1 MRRIRKILLIAVALL
16 FLLTEEIWLRL
27 RQIVEW
33 VIDAL
38 PLARFKLAC
47 RRFLEWLP
55 AYPTLF
61 LFLVPLVAT
70 EPLKF
75 FSYWLLHKHQWV
87 AGTGLYFGVDILRL
101 GLVSFVFGVSRD
113 KLLSIGWF
121 RVLYTWFV
129 CVHDWAFGLV
139 APYKAMIKA
148 AALQLK
154 ARLFSGRSRVS
165 MVMARLRRKPRAL

>member
-1 MRRIRKILLIAVALL
+1 MRKIRKFLLVVVALL
-16 FLLTEEIWLRL
+16 FLLGEEIFLRL

-38 PLARFKLAC
+38 PLERVKQAC

-55 AYPTLF
+55 AYPTLL

-75 FSYWLLHKHQWV
+75 LSYWLLAKRQWM
-87 AGTGLYFGVDILRL
+87 AGGALYFGVDILRL

-121 RVLYTWFV
+121 RVLYGWFIWA
-129 CVHDWAFGLV
+129 HDWAFGLV
-139 APYKAMIKA
+139 APYKEMIKA
-148 AALQLK
+148 AAHRLK
-154 ARLFSGRSRVS
+154 ERFSGRSRLS
-165 MVMARLRRKPRAL
+165 MLMTRLRRKPTAS

>member
-1 MRRIRKILLIAVALL
+1 MRDIRKYSLLVVALL
-16 FLLTEEIWLRL
+16 FLLSEEIWLRL
-27 RQIVEW
+27 RRAIEW
-33 VIDAL
+33 VVDWL

-55 AYPTLF
+55 AYPTLL

-75 FSYWLLHKHQWV
+75 LSYWLLAKRQWL
-87 AGTGLYFGVDILRL
+87 AGSALYFGVDILRL

-121 RVLYTWFV
+121 KVLYTWFIRA
-129 CVHDWAFGLV
+129 HDWALGLV
-139 APYKAMIKA
+139 EPYKEIIKA
-148 AALQLK
+148 AMRRLK
-154 ARLFSGRSRVS
+154 ARFSGRSRLS
-165 MVMARLRRKPRAL
+165 MFIDRLRRRPDAL